1 MPRFLLKA
9 SYSPEGAKGL
19 IKEGGTARRAAVS
32 KMVEDLGGRVE
43 HFDYALGDDDVYVIV
58 ELPDSTTVAAIS
70 MTINAT
76 GAVALKTVELLTP
89 EEIDAAAKQSV
100 GYRTP
105 GG

>member
-19 IKEGGTARRAAVS
+19 IKDGGTARRAAVS
-32 KMVEDLGGRVE
+32 KMVEGLGGRVE
-43 HFDYALGDDDVYVIV
+43 SFDYALGEDDAYVIT
-58 ELPDSTTVAAIS
+58 ELPDSSTAAAIS
-70 MTINAT
+70 IAINAT

-89 EEIDAAAKQSV
+89 EEVDAATKKSV
-100 GYRTP
+100 DYRAP

>member
-32 KMVEDLGGRVE
+32 KMVEGLGGRLE
-43 HFDYALGDDDVYVIV
+43 SFDYALGEDDAYVIV
-58 ELPDSTTVAAIS
+58 EVPDSATVVAMS

-76 GAVALKTVELLTP
+76 GAVGLKTVELLTP

-100 GYRTP
+100 DYRTP

>member
-19 IKEGGTARRAAVS
+19 IKEGGTARRVAVS
-32 KMVEDLGGRVE
+32 KMVEGLGGRLE
-43 HFDYALGDDDVYVIV
+43 SFDYALGEDDAYVIV
-58 ELPDSTTVAAIS
+58 EVPDSATVVAMS

-76 GAVALKTVELLTP
+76 GAVGLKTVELLTP

-100 GYRTP
+100 DYRTP

>member
-19 IKEGGTARRAAVS
+19 IKDGGTARRAAVT
-32 KMVEDLGGRVE
+32 KMVEGLGGRVE
-43 HFDYALGDDDVYVIV
+43 SFDYALGEDDAYVIV
-58 ELPDSTTVAAIS
+58 ELPDSTTAVAIS

-76 GAVALKTVELLTP
+76 GAVGLKTVELLTP
-89 EEIDAAAKQSV
+89 EEIDAAAKKSV
-100 GYRTP
+100 DYRAP

>member
-19 IKEGGTARRAAVS
+19 IKEGGTARRAAVT

-43 HFDYALGDDDVYVIV
+43 HFDYALGEDDAYVIV

-76 GAVALKTVELLTP
+76 GAVGLKTVELLTP

-100 GYRTP
+100 DYRTP